1 MGTSGQVRFKQIV
14 TSVLDSTGDI
24 LLAILAALLIAAS
37 ILALWAAVQATGNAI
52 SHGDIVAGV
61 IEIIDRVLL
70 VLMIAEI
77 LYTVA
82 LSFKSHALLPGPFLV
97 VALIAAVRRILLI
110 SLEAAHPSTI
120 ESMVFH
126 NYMIELG
133 VLGLLIAVFVISL
146 RVLGK
151 HADSPVGDQAAP
163 QGMSPKEE

>member
-1 MGTSGQVRFKQIV
+1 MAKSGKVHVKQGLTSA
-14 TSVLDSTGDI
+14 LDSTEDFLYGV
-24 LLAILAALLIAAS
+24 LALLLIIAA
-37 ILALWAAVQATGNAI
+37 ILALWAAIQSISTAL

-97 VALIAAVRRILLI
+97 VALIAAVRRVLLI

-120 ESMVFH
+120 ESTKFH

-133 VLGLLIAVFVISL
+133 VLGLLIAIFVISL

-151 HADSPVGDQAAP
+151 KADTPIGNQAAFL
-163 QGMSPKEE
+163 GSGSKEE

>member
-1 MGTSGQVRFKQIV
+1 MGKSNRAQVKRSL
-14 TSVLDSTGDI
+14 TAALDSTEDYLYG
-24 LLAILAALLIAAS
+24 ILAVLLLVAA
-37 ILALWAAVQATGNAI
+37 ILALWAAILSIGTAI
-52 SHGDIVAGV
+52 SRGDIVTGV

-82 LSFKSHALLPGPFLV
+82 LSFRSHALLPGPFLV
-97 VALIAAVRRILLI
+97 VALIAAVRRVLLI

-120 ESMVFH
+120 ESSKFH

-133 VLGLLIAVFVISL
+133 VLGLLIAIFVISL

-151 HADSPVGDQAAP
+151 KADTPIGDQASL
-163 QGMSPKEE
+163 QGEGPKEE